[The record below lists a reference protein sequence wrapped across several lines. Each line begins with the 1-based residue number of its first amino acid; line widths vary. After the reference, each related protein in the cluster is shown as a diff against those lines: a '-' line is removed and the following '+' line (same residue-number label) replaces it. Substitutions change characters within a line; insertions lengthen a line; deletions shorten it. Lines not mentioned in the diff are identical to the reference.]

1 MRILVVQLQV
11 VVNDSKTEKQ
21 RNRKLVEYVSPIGVN
36 RGNIPNTLRMSTG
49 SSLVCTHQISIHSYR
64 QQR

>member
-21 RNRKLVEYVSPIGVN
+21 RNRKLVEYVSPIGAN
-36 RGNIPNTLRMSTG
+36 RGNIRYTLRMS

>member
-21 RNRKLVEYVSPIGVN
+21 RNRKLVEYVSLIGAN
-36 RGNIPNTLRMSTG
+36 RGNIRYTLRMS

>member
-21 RNRKLVEYVSPIGVN
+21 RNRKLVEYVSWSIGVN
-36 RGNIPNTLRMSTG
+36 RGNIRYTLRMS

>member
-36 RGNIPNTLRMSTG
+36 RGNIRNTLRMS